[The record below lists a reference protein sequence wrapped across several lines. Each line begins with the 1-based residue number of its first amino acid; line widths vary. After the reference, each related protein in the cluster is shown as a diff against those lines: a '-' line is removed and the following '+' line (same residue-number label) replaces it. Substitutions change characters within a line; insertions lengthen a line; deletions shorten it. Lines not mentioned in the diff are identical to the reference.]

1 MFRATLVFILLLLL
15 AYLAAFHVS
24 VESHLMLVVMAF
36 LLIVIFSRL
45 KSSFLR
51 VFVMLLG
58 GFISIRYLCW
68 RFVYSIPWESQFDL
82 PFALMLFTAES
93 YGILIYLLGMFIT
106 LKLSIRQVVPI
117 DESKPLP
124 SIDVFITTYDERL
137 DVVTP
142 TIVAAVK
149 LRYSGQVNVY
159 VLDDGGT
166 TEKLQNPNSVSVNEA
181 KERADQL
188 KNFCDELN
196 VNYIARRDNEGAK
209 AGNINYALEHTHGEL
224 ILVLDADHVPTRDFL
239 INTVGAFQNNGN
251 LGFLQTP
258 HFFITSN
265 PIEKNLELID
275 KVQPENEMFYNS
287 ILIGMDNW
295 NSCFF
300 CGSAALLRRA
310 ALLEVGGLATQ
321 TITEDADTSV
331 NIHAKGW
338 DSAYLNKPMI
348 AGLSP
353 DTFQAYMMQ
362 RMRWCQGMI
371 QVFMLNNPITKK
383 GLDISQRLCYLNAT
397 LHWLFPIFRTIFLI
411 SPLLYL
417 LFDIQIFVGDAR
429 DFLFYVVPH
438 LLNSMVLN
446 QMLFGKT
453 RKAFFSE
460 LYETALALYLFVPAI
475 VTLFHPRPKRVV
487 FRVTPKGETTKSTA
501 FSRLTPV
508 MMIMFILIFFAEVWG
523 VYLYLYNIDER
534 GRLLLVLIF
543 NTFNFILVVLSLSGM
558 LEVKQRRKE
567 PRLLINEKASVE
579 YQEHSISAVIND
591 ISLHGARLTLSLKKH
606 PIKLGDSVDVHFFTE
621 NGKFFH
627 DKPMYRHETVHM
639 VVKATLKG
647 GQICC
652 ECKCERAKDMFAQ
665 HKKMYGRSERWEGI
679 RHHSEEL
686 RQNLLI
692 SSLNIIGLFFHHFVR
707 VLRAIMH
714 I

>member
-82 PFALMLFTAES
+82 PFALMLFAAES

-117 DESKPLP
+117 DEGKPLP

-166 TEKLQNPNSVSVNEA
+166 TEKLQNPNPVGANEA
-181 KERADQL
+181 KERAGQL

-196 VNYIARRDNEGAK
+196 VNYIARQDNEGAK

-239 INTVGAFQNNGN
+239 FNTVGAFQNNGN

-310 ALLEVGGLATQ
+310 ALFEVGGLATQ

-371 QVFMLNNPITKK
+371 QVFMLNNPIAKK

-508 MMIMFILIFFAEVWG
+508 MMIMFILIFSAEVWG
-523 VYLYLYNIDER
+523 VYLYL
-534 GRLLLVLIF
+534 LVCELF
-543 NTFNFILVVLSLSGM
+543 GGM
-558 LEVKQRRKE
+558 L
-567 PRLLINEKASVE
+567 I
-579 YQEHSISAVIND
+579 
-591 ISLHGARLTLSLKKH
+591 
-606 PIKLGDSVDVHFFTE
+606 
-621 NGKFFH
+621 
-627 DKPMYRHETVHM
+627 
-639 VVKATLKG
+639 
-647 GQICC
+647 
-652 ECKCERAKDMFAQ
+652 
-665 HKKMYGRSERWEGI
+665 
-679 RHHSEEL
+679 
-686 RQNLLI
+686 
-692 SSLNIIGLFFHHFVR
+692 
-707 VLRAIMH
+707 
-714 I
+714 